1 MARYRGP
8 KTKIARRF
16 REAIFGPDKALEKR
30 NYGPGQHGPAKR
42 RGSKQSEYAIQ
53 LGEKQ
58 KAKYTYGILE
68 RQFRNLFDKASRM
81 KGITGENLL
90 LLCESRL
97 DNTVYRLGVAPTR
110 RGARQLVSHKH
121 ITVNGDVVNIASYTL
136 KIGDVVG
143 VREKSKSLENI
154 TSSLNAS
161 NKKFDWL
168 DWNSVSMEGK
178 MIAVPARDMIPEN
191 IKEQLIVELYSK

>member
-90 LLCESRL
+90 SLCESRL

-121 ITVNGDVVNIASYTL
+121 ITVNGDVVNIPSYTL

-154 TSSLNAS
+154 TSSLNS
-161 NKKFDWL
+161 NNKKFDWL
-168 DWNSVSMEGK
+168 DWDSATMLGK

>member
-8 KTKIARRF
+8 KSRIARRF
-16 REAIFGPDKALEKR
+16 RDPIFGPDKALER
-30 NYGPGQHGPAKR
+30 RSYAPGQHGPNKR
-42 RGSKQSEYAIQ
+42 RGKQSEYAVQ

-68 RQFRNLFDKASRM
+68 RQFANMFDKASRM

-90 LLCESRL
+90 QLCETRL
-97 DNTVYRLGVAPTR
+97 DNTVFRLGIAPTR

-121 ITVNGDVVNIASYTL
+121 ITVNGEVVNVPSFTL
-136 KIGDVVG
+136 RVGDVVG
-143 VREKSKSLENI
+143 VREKSKSLEAI
-154 TSSLNAS
+154 SSSLAS
-161 NKKFDWL
+161 KANSFDWL
-168 DWNSVSMEGK
+168 EWNPSQMEGK
-178 MIAVPARDMIPEN
+178 VVAIPSREMIPEN